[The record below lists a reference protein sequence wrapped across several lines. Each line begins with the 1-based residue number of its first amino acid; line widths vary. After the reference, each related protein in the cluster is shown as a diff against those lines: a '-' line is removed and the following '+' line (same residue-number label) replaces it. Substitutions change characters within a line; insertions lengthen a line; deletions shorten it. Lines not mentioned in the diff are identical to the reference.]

1 MKQKLLLIASEFPPG
16 PGGIGHH
23 AFSLVRSLSRNG
35 WDLTVVSPADYADE
49 QLVQRFDRQADFTII
64 RYPATAGIKYIGRL
78 LLVHQLIRKEKFT
91 RIFLTGKF
99 SLWVGLFIRIFFPD
113 AETIA
118 ILHGSEINLQNRF
131 LRWLTHRSIQSAN
144 SIVAVSAFTA
154 SLLPERIRKKRVID
168 IIPNGID
175 FKLLSVLDSKLAVSL
190 KGWPRLLTVG
200 HLSPRKGQHRVIRAL
215 PELKRKYPDI
225 HYHMVGRPINQ
236 PQLEKL
242 ANELGVSRHVSFH
255 GVVAAHEDLA
265 AWYRAAD
272 IFMLLS
278 ENQPNGD
285 VEGFGIVALEA
296 NVFGMPVIGAKYC
309 GVEDAV
315 DVAKSGFLVDG
326 DDPVEITTAVEA
338 CMASMDELRM
348 ESVEWARKHD
358 WNLIVQ
364 NYKSYL
370 G

>member
-23 AFSLVRSLSRNG
+23 AYSLVRALSRNG
-35 WDLTVVSPADYADE
+35 WDITVISPADYADA
-49 QLVQRFDRQADFTII
+49 QLVRSFDDQADFRII
-64 RYPATAGIKYIGRL
+64 RYPATAAIKYIARL
-78 LLVHQLIRKEKFT
+78 LLVYRLIRQEKFT

-118 ILHGSEINLQNRF
+118 ILHGSEINLQNRL

-154 SLLPERIRKKRVID
+154 SLLPDWIRNKRVID

-175 FKLLSVLDSKLAVSL
+175 FKLLSSLDSKRPVEL
-190 KGWPRLLTVG
+190 KGWPRLLTIG

-215 PELKRKYPDI
+215 PELKKKYPEI
-225 HYHMVGRPINQ
+225 HYHMVGRPINRAE
-236 PQLEKL
+236 LETL
-242 ANELGVSRHVSFH
+242 AYELGVTRHVSFH

-265 AWYRAAD
+265 SWYRAAD

-326 DDPVEITTAVEA
+326 DDPMEITTAVEA
-338 CMASMDELRM
+338 CIASMDELKK
-348 ESVEWARKHD
+348 ESVEWAKKHD
-358 WNLIVQ
+358 WKLIVQ
-364 NYKSYL
+364 DYKSYL

>member
-23 AFSLVRSLSRNG
+23 AYSLVRALSRNG
-35 WDLTVVSPADYADE
+35 WDITVISPADYADA
-49 QLVQRFDRQADFTII
+49 QLVRSFDDQADFRII
-64 RYPATAGIKYIGRL
+64 RYPATAAIKYIARL
-78 LLVHQLIRKEKFT
+78 LLVYRLIRQEKFT

-118 ILHGSEINLQNRF
+118 ILHGSEINLQNRL

-154 SLLPERIRKKRVID
+154 SLLPDWIRHKRVID

-175 FKLLSVLDSKLAVSL
+175 FKLLSSLDSKRPVEL
-190 KGWPRLLTVG
+190 KGWPRLLTIG

-215 PELKRKYPDI
+215 PELKKKYPEI
-225 HYHMVGRPINQ
+225 HYHMVGRPINRAE
-236 PQLEKL
+236 LETL
-242 ANELGVSRHVSFH
+242 AYELGVTRHVSFH

-265 AWYRAAD
+265 SWYRAAD

-326 DDPVEITTAVEA
+326 DDPMEITTAVEA
-338 CMASMDELRM
+338 CIASMDELKK
-348 ESVEWARKHD
+348 ESVEWAKKHD
-358 WNLIVQ
+358 WKLIVQ
-364 NYKSYL
+364 DYKSYL

>member
-1 MKQKLLLIASEFPPG
+1 MLIASEFPPG

-23 AFSLVRSLSRNG
+23 AYSLVQSLSREG
-35 WDLTVVSPADYADE
+35 WELTVVSPADYADP
-49 QLVQRFDRQADFTII
+49 VQVRRFDQQADFSII
-64 RYPATAGIKYIGRL
+64 RYPAIPGIKYISRL
-78 LLVHQLIRKEKFT
+78 ILVYRLIRKEKYN

-99 SLWVGLFIRIFFPD
+99 SLWVGLFIRFFFPD

-118 ILHGSEINLQNRF
+118 ILHGSEINLPNAL
-131 LRWLTHRSIQSAN
+131 LRGLTHRSIRAAN
-144 SIVAVSAFTA
+144 SIVAVSSFTA
-154 SLLPERIRKKRVID
+154 SLLPEWIRKKRVID

-175 FKLLSVLDSKLAVSL
+175 YNILSSL
-190 KGWPRLLTVG
+190 NSSRKVELNGWPRLLTIG

-215 PELKRKYPDI
+215 PELIKKYPDI
-225 HYHMVGRPINQ
+225 QYHMVGRPINQ
-236 PQLEKL
+236 HQLEML
-242 ANELGVSRHVSFH
+242 AQELGVSRHVSFH
-255 GVVAAHEDLA
+255 GVVAAHTDLA
-265 AWYRAAD
+265 SWYRAAD

-296 NVFGMPVIGAKYC
+296 NVFGVPVIGAKYC

-338 CMASMDELRM
+338 CIASMDDLRI
-348 ESVEWARKHD
+348 ESKEWAKKHD
-358 WNLIVQ
+358 WNQIVQ

>member
-1 MKQKLLLIASEFPPG
+1 MKNKLLLIASEFPPG

-23 AFSLVRSLSRNG
+23 AYSLVQSLTRKG
-35 WDLTVVSPADYADE
+35 WELTVVSPADYADPE
-49 QLVQRFDRQADFTII
+49 QVRRFDQQADFTII
-64 RYPATAGIKYIGRL
+64 RYPTTVGIKYFGRL
-78 LLVHQLIRKEKFT
+78 LLLHRLIRREKFN

-99 SLWVGLFIRIFFPD
+99 SLWVGLFIRFFFPD

-118 ILHGSEINLQNRF
+118 ILHGSEINLPNPF
-131 LRWLTHRSIQSAN
+131 LRWFTHRSIQAAN

-154 SLLPERIRKKRVID
+154 SLLPEWIRKKRVID

-175 FKLLSVLDSKLAVSL
+175 FHVLSALESKVPIELG
-190 KGWPRLLTVG
+190 GWPRLLTIG
-200 HLSPRKGQHRVIRAL
+200 HLSPRKGQHRVIKAL
-215 PELKRKYPDI
+215 PELIRKYPQI
-225 HYHMVGRPINQ
+225 HYHMVGRSINQ

-242 ANELGVSRHVSFH
+242 AKELGVSHHVSFH
-255 GVVAAHEDLA
+255 GVVAAHSDLA
-265 AWYRAAD
+265 SWYRAAD

-315 DVAKSGFLVDG
+315 DVAMSGFLVDG
-326 DDPVEITTAVEA
+326 DDPVEIATAVEA
-338 CMASMDELRM
+338 CIASMDDLQK

-358 WNLIVQ
+358 WDQIVQ

-370 G
+370 R